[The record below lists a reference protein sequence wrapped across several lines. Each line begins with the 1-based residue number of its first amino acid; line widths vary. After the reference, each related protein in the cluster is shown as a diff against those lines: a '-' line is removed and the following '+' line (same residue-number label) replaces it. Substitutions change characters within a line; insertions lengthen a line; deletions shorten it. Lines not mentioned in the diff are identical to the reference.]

1 MLTLLLL
8 LSAQPAEVP
17 LYAGDAP
24 GAVGKEQAD
33 IPTLTAYLPD
43 KAKATGVAVIV
54 CPGGGYGT
62 VVMTYEGRDVAQWLA
77 DRGIAGYV
85 LRYRHAPR
93 YRHPIPLQDA
103 QRAIRT
109 VRLNAKANGVDPN
122 KIGIWGFSA
131 GGHLAS
137 CAATLSD
144 PGDPKSKDPV
154 ERLSSRPDFAIL
166 AYPVITLEGP
176 AAHAGS
182 RSNLLGTKPDAK
194 LVPALSTHT
203 RVTKETPP
211 TFLFHTKLDKA
222 VPPANSEL
230 FRDACIKA
238 GVPVKLKVTEQGGH
252 GVGLGLKAKADYK
265 DWAEDVISWL
275 KEREVL
281 KAPKD

>member
-1 MLTLLLL
+1 MLSFLLL

-17 LYAGDAP
+17 LYP
-24 GAVGKEQAD
+24 GETAAS
-33 IPTLTAYLPD
+33 LTAYLPSKD
-43 KAKATGVAVIV
+43 KATGTAVIV

-62 VVMTYEGRDVAQWLA
+62 VVMSYEGREVAQWLA

-109 VRLNAKANGVDPN
+109 VRLHAKDNGIDPN
-122 KIGIWGFSA
+122 RIGIWGFSA

-144 PGDPKSKDPV
+144 PGDPKAKDPI

-166 AYPVITLEGP
+166 AYPVIALDGP
-176 AAHAGS
+176 VAHGGS
-182 RSNLLGTKPDAK
+182 RNNLLGPKADPK
-194 LVPALSTHT
+194 LVASLSTHT

-211 TFLFHTKLDKA
+211 IFLFHTKLDKVVQA
-222 VPPANSEL
+222 ANSEL
-230 FRDACIKA
+230 FRDACLKA
-238 GVPVKLKVTEQGGH
+238 GVPVKLRLAEQGGH
-252 GVGLGLKAKADYK
+252 GVGLGLRAKADYK
-265 DWAEDVISWL
+265 DWAEDVIAWL
-275 KEREVL
+275 KERGLL
-281 KAPKD
+281 KTSKE